1 MPEPTLPGGV
11 AIVGGVLGDDGATS
25 VPKGGVGMVG
35 GPGFGGGGEV
45 VCCGGDNCTDMS
57 NMYYIVLL
65 NPPAKLMDVYSSAL
79 GRDLNGVCF
88 SVVFALFIRL

>member
-1 MPEPTLPGGV
+1 MAPPPGGV
-11 AIVGGVLGDDGATS
+11 AMVGGVGDGGATS
-25 VPKGGVGMVG
+25 DPKGGVGRV
-35 GPGFGGGGEV
+35 GPGGGGGGE
-45 VCCGGDNCTDMS
+45 VCCGGDNCTGMS
-57 NMYYIVLL
+57 LCIIVLL